1 MNNIEPTAGHEGE
14 YLGTELDSS
23 APPRLQGPIQMALP
37 KRAQND
43 ENHSLPVSSQEAV
56 ASIPHVEDGIE
67 EDVSM
72 EMQGMQDVEQHSL
85 WERIKEWVRS
95 FVGKEISQTKGEIQ
109 VECKRRS
116 CMGENRVEKLEKKLQ
131 ILQADIKRISKRL
144 AAIESLRFT
153 IEQLRTHMTE
163 TIKVVEGDICKLRAD
178 VVALKQSQVMAAAER
193 KNTYD
198 RFICC
203 LLSLIDL
210 IYDKLKQNQAKTLTD
225 GFSRKLFDM
234 VSGAIDSNEFICYID
249 MLKSPEEL
257 QTHGVAPSDSW
268 QNDME
273 EIKQEARSVESV
285 LPDIDTLT
293 KEFDKYDRFVDLLIL
308 PSKGDDFDPLTMR
321 SRVVDPGDEALYVV
335 ESVHKIG
342 INRNHANPE
351 ITKAL
356 VSVSAK
362 PKSDA
367 ISVPNH

>member
-23 APPRLQGPIQMALP
+23 APPMLQGPIQMALP

-56 ASIPHVEDGIE
+56 ASIPHVEGGTE
-67 EDVSM
+67 EEVSM

-95 FVGKEISQTKGEIQ
+95 FVGKEISQTKDEIQ

-116 CMGENRVEKLEKKLQ
+116 CMEKKLQ
-131 ILQADIKRISKRL
+131 RLQADIKKIRERL
-144 AAIESLRFT
+144 EAIESLCFT
-153 IEQLRTHMTE
+153 SEQLRTHMTE
-163 TIKVVEGDICKLRAD
+163 TIKVVEGDIGKLRAD

-293 KEFDKYDRFVDLLIL
+293 KEFDKYDRFVDLLIF

-321 SRVVDPGDEALYVV
+321 SRVVGPGDEALYVV

-356 VSVSAK
+356 VSVSAR